1 MPSLEPLKG
10 FKYGPWPSVSTLAMF
25 EAFFKYNS
33 FPIALFVAFCAKAD
47 PTPLNAPVA
56 NVGRT
61 VFAKKGKAFAAKPAR
76 NPRDPPSIFIL
87 WTTWRLLIFIVMP
100 FPSEKLLS
108 FCSLVNW
115 SKQEHYLHHTSLHV
129 QDECSWGF
137 LYQQR
142 VSIFGVDFQKYLL
155 IRLCKT
161 YLLYE
166 IIFLSSGIWLSGFLH
181 EDSIAFCFGLWQLFP
196 FYWFYLNSL
205 EDTQGFSG
213 SQRFYIQAKH
223 LEKNCKLCFAFS
235 HSHKT
240 TNHIH
245 IHENTNYW

>member
-10 FKYGPWPSVSTLAMF
+10 FKYSPWPSVSTLAMF

-56 NVGRT
+56 NVERT

-100 FPSEKLLS
+100 FPSDKLLS

-137 LYQQR
+137 CINSVFQFLVLIFRNIYWYVCVRHIYYMKLYSSQV
-142 VSIFGVDFQKYLL
+142 VSDCQVFSTKIQLLSVLVCDNCFHFIDF
-155 IRLCKT
+155 I
-161 YLLYE
+161 
-166 IIFLSSGIWLSGFLH
+166 
-181 EDSIAFCFGLWQLFP
+181 
-196 FYWFYLNSL
+196 
-205 EDTQGFSG
+205 
-213 SQRFYIQAKH
+213 
-223 LEKNCKLCFAFS
+223 
-235 HSHKT
+235 
-240 TNHIH
+240 
-245 IHENTNYW
+245 